1 MNAADTSARTEI
13 TDGRP
18 GRAHRTAAARRPAA
32 KRGDADVCPAP
43 GSIRS
48 TAAPAVPVLP
58 QETEILVVEAD
69 DARSEEVDDVYGGVE
84 EVEHIKPKDDDTLS
98 THSSF
103 AGGMAL

>member
-1 MNAADTSARTEI
+1 MRDKEVPAVPKEI
-13 TDGRP
+13 PPIPKEIPPTP
-18 GRAHRTAAARRPAA
+18 KEVPPAQPVPVVPAA
-32 KRGDADVCPAP
+32 P
-43 GSIRS
+43 S
-48 TAAPAVPVLP
+48 VPVLP